1 MLLKK
6 QKLSRLVA
14 RSINKT
20 NPNLNYGKMKKTN
33 KIIAISL
40 LSIFGFT
47 QTACMGSFNLTN
59 GIYDWNEGATSSKIG
74 NNIIFWAFVIVP
86 VYEIALVLDA
96 IIFNLIEFWSGSNPI
111 AMKEGEVETQFYEKD
126 GVAYEMKATKNN
138 FVVSVLNGEEK
149 GEKLHLQYTPE
160 SKSWNK
166 VEASGELVE
175 LVKYNED
182 SKEVTIFK
190 PNGESITVENNMDNF
205 A

>member
-1 MLLKK
+1 
-6 QKLSRLVA
+6 
-14 RSINKT
+14 
-20 NPNLNYGKMKKTN
+20 
-33 KIIAISL
+33 
-40 LSIFGFT
+40 
-47 QTACMGSFNLTN
+47 
-59 GIYDWNEGATSSKIG
+59 
-74 NNIIFWAFVIVP
+74 
-86 VYEIALVLDA
+86 
-96 IIFNLIEFWSGSNPI
+96 EFWSGSNPI

-175 LVKYNED
+175 LVKYSED

-190 PNGESITVENNMDNF
+190 PNCESITVENNTDNF
-205 A
+205 AQLRKQVKWESTYLWASAN